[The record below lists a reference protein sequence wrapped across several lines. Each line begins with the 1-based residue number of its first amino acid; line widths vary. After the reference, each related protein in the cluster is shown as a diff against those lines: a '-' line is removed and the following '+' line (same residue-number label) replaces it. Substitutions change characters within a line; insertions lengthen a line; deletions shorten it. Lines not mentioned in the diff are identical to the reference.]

1 MSIHKVDKDE
11 EGVSEGLIRQVI
23 AWRRHFHRHPE
34 LSFEEHATAQFI
46 ADTLSSF
53 EGIEISRPTPT
64 SVVGRLTGGQPGRV
78 LALRADID
86 ALPVKEENEFEFASE
101 NPGVMHAC
109 GHDGHAAVLLGAARI
124 LSERREQLRGE
135 ILFLFQHAEE
145 LPPGGAQQ
153 LVDAGVLDGVDAVIG
168 AHLFSPL
175 ETGKVAVAYGPMLA
189 APDTFRI
196 TVRGVSG
203 HAAMPHQTVDP
214 IIIGAQLVTN
224 LQQIVSRNTD
234 PLERLVLSVTEFHG
248 GTAHNVIPGT
258 AELGGTVRSFDQTLR
273 QSVPER
279 IRQIV
284 KGITEAHGA
293 EYEFQYDY
301 GYRPV
306 VNDESLTRV
315 IEEAAVGLLGREAV
329 VIQRP
334 IMGGEDFS
342 AYQQAAPGAFFNIGA
357 GNAALGIVH
366 PHHHARFT
374 IDEDSLAIG
383 VRLFVRIAHTFLHDA
398 KTD

>member
-1 MSIHKVDKDE
+1 MSIHNVHNDE
-11 EGVSEGLIRQVI
+11 ELLSEALSRQVI
-23 AWRRHFHRHPE
+23 AWRRHFHQHPE
-34 LSFEEHATAQFI
+34 LSFEEHATAQFV
-46 ADTLSSF
+46 ADTLSTF

-64 SVVGRLTGGQPGRV
+64 SVVGRLVGAHPGRV

-86 ALPVKEENEFEFASE
+86 ALPITEENEFDFVSE

-109 GHDGHAAVLLGAARI
+109 GHDGHTAVLLGAARI
-124 LSERREQLRGE
+124 LSERREQLHGE
-135 ILFLFQHAEE
+135 IRFLFQHAEE

-153 LVDAGVLDGVDAVIG
+153 LVDAGVLDGVDGVIG

-175 ETGKVAVAYGPMLA
+175 ATGKVAVAYGPMLA

-196 TVRGVSG
+196 IVRGVSG

-258 AELGGTVRSFDQTLR
+258 AELGGTVRSFDETLR

-284 KGITEAHGA
+284 QGITEAHGA
-293 EYEFQYDY
+293 EYEFHYDY

-306 VNDESLTRV
+306 VNDVNVTKV
-315 IEEAAVGLLGREAV
+315 IEEAAVELLGREAV
-329 VIQRP
+329 VIQKP

-357 GNAALGIVH
+357 GNQALGIIH
-366 PHHHARFT
+366 PHHHSKFT

-383 VRLFVRIAHTFLHDA
+383 VRLFVRIADKFLHGA
-398 KTD
+398 